1 MIIDK
6 RKGNIIYVDK
16 ENNDVAHNEE
26 VLKLINTNNDSV
38 VDIYINII
46 SGVYKLNSA
55 EATVIKILIDLNG
68 TATRGILCNNVARSI
83 NKSPITAC
91 RAIDSLRDKRLIYIT
106 VNGYITLSNS
116 IDITNKDISKI
127 KVIVINSITN
137 ISSNKVSI

>member
-68 TATRGILCNNVARSI
+68 TATRRILCNNVARSI
-83 NKSPITAC
+83 NKSPITAS
-91 RAIDSLRDKRLIYIT
+91 RAIDSLRDKRLIYVT
-106 VNGYITLSNS
+106 VNDYITLSNS

>member
-83 NKSPITAC
+83 NKSPITAS

-106 VNGYITLSNS
+106 VTGYITLSNS

>member
-83 NKSPITAC
+83 NKSPITAS

>member
-55 EATVIKILIDLNG
+55 EATVIKILINLNG
-68 TATRGILCNNVARSI
+68 TSTRGILCNNVARSI
-83 NKSPITAC
+83 NKSPITAS
-91 RAIDSLRDKRLIYIT
+91 RAIDSLRDKRLIYVT

>member
-26 VLKLINTNNDSV
+26 VLKLINTNNDSI

-83 NKSPITAC
+83 NKSPITAS

>member
-16 ENNDVAHNEE
+16 ENNNVAHNEE

-83 NKSPITAC
+83 NKSPITAS
-91 RAIDSLRDKRLIYIT
+91 RAIDSLRDKRLIYVT

>member
-55 EATVIKILIDLNG
+55 EAAVIKILINLNG

-83 NKSPITAC
+83 NKSPITAS
-91 RAIDSLRDKRLIYIT
+91 RAIDSLRDKRLIYTT

>member
-6 RKGNIIYVDK
+6 REGNIIYVDK

-55 EATVIKILIDLNG
+55 ESAVIKILIDLNG

-83 NKSPITAC
+83 NKSPITAS
-91 RAIDSLRDKRLIYIT
+91 RAIDSLRDKRLIYVTI
-106 VNGYITLSNS
+106 NGYITLSNS

-137 ISSNKVSI
+137 ITSNKVSI

>member
-55 EATVIKILIDLNG
+55 EATVIKMLIDLNG
-68 TATRGILCNNVARSI
+68 AATRAILCNNVARSI
-83 NKSPITAC
+83 NKSPITAS
-91 RAIDSLRDKRLIYIT
+91 RAIDSLRDKRLIYVT

>member
-68 TATRGILCNNVARSI
+68 TVTRGILCNNVARSI
-83 NKSPITAC
+83 NKSHITAS

>member
-83 NKSPITAC
+83 NKSPITAS
-91 RAIDSLRDKRLIYIT
+91 RAIDSLRDKRLIYVT

-127 KVIVINSITN
+127 KVIVINSIIN

>member
-6 RKGNIIYVDK
+6 REGNIIYVDK

-55 EATVIKILIDLNG
+55 EAAVIKILIDLNG
-68 TATRGILCNNVARSI
+68 TATRGILCNNVAKSI
-83 NKSPITAC
+83 NKSPITAS
-91 RAIDSLRDKRLIYIT
+91 RAIDSLRDKRLIYVTI
-106 VNGYITLSNS
+106 NGYITLSNS

-137 ISSNKVSI
+137 ITSNKVSI

>member
-46 SGVYKLNSA
+46 SGVYKLNST

-83 NKSPITAC
+83 NKSPITAS
-91 RAIDSLRDKRLIYIT
+91 RAIDSLRDKRLIYVT

>member
-83 NKSPITAC
+83 NKSPITAS
-91 RAIDSLRDKRLIYIT
+91 RAIDSLRDKRLIYVTI
-106 VNGYITLSNS
+106 NGYITLSNS

>member
-83 NKSPITAC
+83 NKSPITAS
-91 RAIDSLRDKRLIYIT
+91 RAIDSLRDKRLIYVT

>member
-83 NKSPITAC
+83 NKSPITAS
-91 RAIDSLRDKRLIYIT
+91 RAIDSLRDKRLIYVT

-127 KVIVINSITN
+127 KIIVINSITN

>member
-55 EATVIKILIDLNG
+55 EATVIKILINLNG

-83 NKSPITAC
+83 NKSPITAS
-91 RAIDSLRDKRLIYIT
+91 RAIDSLRDKRLIYVT